1 MATDGL
7 PLAAAF
13 ELRSGEEHLSVNWL
27 EYLNASD
34 LGTAVDQVRGVF
46 QARGYRLRP
55 NERFATLNVGATKKA
70 LAEAG
75 AAMARVEHLPV
86 EDDES
91 HSGVFGYS
99 EDDFAVAVE
108 LRALV
113 HRNEVYPAT
122 TDSA

>member
-1 MATDGL
+1 MFRAK
-7 PLAAAF
+7 
-13 ELRSGEEHLSVNWL
+13 
-27 EYLNASD
+27 
-34 LGTAVDQVRGVF
+34 
-46 QARGYRLRP
+46 GYRLSP
-55 NERFATLNVGATKKA
+55 NGRFATLNVGAAKKA

-75 AAMARVEHLPV
+75 ATMARVEHLPV

-113 HRNEVYPAT
+113 DGDDVYPAT